1 MTETELLDSCEKFF
15 RVSGYDKLE
24 RDRLFQGPKS
34 SFVSPLVGTKKV
46 EDDEVE
52 SLVTYLRSKIEKYDN
67 SFQSSVETALFDIS
81 DNYEGL
87 KFLLTTDSK
96 SYWPITTNPE
106 LNVAFEN
113 LMDEGMALL
122 LLNGKSGYAMFD
134 DFSKLAAPIA
144 ITD

>member
-1 MTETELLDSCEKFF
+1 L
-15 RVSGYDKLE
+15 
-24 RDRLFQGPKS
+24 QGPKS